1 MRVVLLKDVAELG
14 QAGEVKDVADG
25 HARNFLIPRGFAQ
38 KATKGAERLWE
49 EQKAAVVRRTATER
63 QEAAETASKL
73 SGATIAVTARVGE
86 QDRLYGS
93 VTGQHIADAI
103 KEQTEIEIDRHALEL
118 EQPIRD
124 LGTYTVSIKLG
135 HAVEAAITVDVQR
148 EEA

>member
-1 MRVVLLKDVAELG
+1 MRVVLLKNVPDLG

-49 EQKAAVVRRTATER
+49 EQKAATVRRVATER
-63 QEAAETASKL
+63 QEAMDTAAKL
-73 SGATIAVTARVGE
+73 SGATIVVTAKVGE

-135 HAVEAAITVDVQR
+135 HAVEAAISVDVQK

>member
-1 MRVVLLKDVAELG
+1 MRVVLLKNVPDLG

-49 EQKAAVVRRTATER
+49 EQKAAMVRRTATER
-63 QEAAETASKL
+63 QEAMDTAAKL
-73 SGATIAVTARVGE
+73 SGTTIVVTARAGE

-93 VTGQHIADAI
+93 VTGQQIAEAI
-103 KEQTEIEIDRHALEL
+103 KEQKDIEIDRHTLEM

-124 LGTYTVSIKLG
+124 LGTFTVSIKLG
-135 HAVEAAITVDVQR
+135 HAVEAAISVDVQK

>member
-1 MRVVLLKDVAELG
+1 MRVVLLKDVPELG
-14 QAGEVKDVADG
+14 QAGQVKDVADG
-25 HARNFLIPRGFAQ
+25 HARNYLIPRGFAQ
-38 KATKGAERLWE
+38 MATKGAERLWDV
-49 EQKAAVVRRTATER
+49 QKEATVRRAATER
-63 QEAAETASKL
+63 QVAADTAAKL
-73 SGATIAVTARVGE
+73 SGATVVVTARVGE

-103 KEQTEIEIDRHALEL
+103 KEQTDFEIDRHALEI

-135 HAVEAAITVDVQR
+135 HAVEAAISVEVQK

>member
-1 MRVVLLKDVAELG
+1 MRVVLLKDVSELG

-38 KATKGAERLWE
+38 MATKGAERLWE
-49 EQKAAVVRRTATER
+49 EQKEAMVRRVATDRQNATET
-63 QEAAETASKL
+63 AARL
-73 SGATIAVTARVGE
+73 SGSTIVVTARAGE

-93 VTGQHIADAI
+93 VTGQQIAEAI

-124 LGTYTVSIKLG
+124 LGTFTVTIKLG
-135 HAVEAAITVDVQR
+135 HAVEAAISVEVQK

>member
-1 MRVVLLKDVAELG
+1 MRVVLLKEVPDLG

-49 EQKAAVVRRTATER
+49 EQKASVVRRTASER
-63 QEAAETASKL
+63 QEATETAAKL
-73 SGATIAVTARVGE
+73 SGATVVVAARVGE

-93 VTGQHIADAI
+93 VTGQQIAEAI
-103 KEQTEIEIDRHALEL
+103 KEQTDIEIDRHALEL

-124 LGTYTVSIKLG
+124 LGTFTVSIKLG
-135 HAVEAAITVDVQR
+135 HAVEAAISVDVQK

>member
-1 MRVVLLKDVAELG
+1 MRVVLLENVPDLG

-38 KATKGAERLWE
+38 MATKGAERLWE
-49 EQKAAVVRRTATER
+49 EQKEAMVRRVATDRQNATEI
-63 QEAAETASKL
+63 AAKL
-73 SGATIAVTARVGE
+73 SGSTIVVTARAGE

-93 VTGQHIADAI
+93 VTGQQIAEAI

-124 LGTYTVSIKLG
+124 LGTFTVTIKLG
-135 HAVEAAITVDVQR
+135 HAVEAAISVEVQK

>member
-1 MRVVLLKDVAELG
+1 MRVVLLKNVPDLG

-38 KATKGAERLWE
+38 KATKGSERLWD
-49 EQKAAVVRRTATER
+49 EQQAATVRRAATER
-63 QEAAETASKL
+63 QEATETAAKL
-73 SGATIAVTARVGE
+73 SGSTIVVTARAGE

-93 VTGQHIADAI
+93 VTGQQIAEAI

-124 LGTYTVSIKLG
+124 LGTFTVSIKLG
-135 HAVEAAITVDVQR
+135 HAVEAAISVEVQK
-148 EEA
+148 EEV

>member
-1 MRVVLLKDVAELG
+1 MRVVLLKNVPDLG

-49 EQKAAVVRRTATER
+49 EQKAATVRRTESER
-63 QEAAETASKL
+63 QEAMDTAAKL
-73 SGATIAVTARVGE
+73 SGATVVITARVGE

-93 VTGQHIADAI
+93 VTGQHIAEVI

-135 HAVEAAITVDVQR
+135 HAVEAAISVDVQK
-148 EEA
+148 EDE

>member
-1 MRVVLLKDVAELG
+1 MRVVLLKEVPDLG

-49 EQKAAVVRRTATER
+49 EQKTSMARRTASER
-63 QEAAETASKL
+63 QEAAETAAKL
-73 SGATIAVTARVGE
+73 SGATVVVSARVGE

-93 VTGQHIADAI
+93 VTGQQIAEAI
-103 KEQTEIEIDRHALEL
+103 KEQTNIEIDRHALEL

-124 LGTYTVSIKLG
+124 LGTFTVSIKLG
-135 HAVEAAITVDVQR
+135 HAVEAAISVEVQK

>member
-1 MRVVLLKDVAELG
+1 MRVVLLKEVPDLG
-14 QAGEVKDVADG
+14 EAGEVKDVADG

-49 EQKAAVVRRTATER
+49 EQKASMVRRTASER
-63 QEAAETASKL
+63 QEATETAAKL
-73 SGATIAVTARVGE
+73 SGATVVVSARVGE

-93 VTGQHIADAI
+93 VTGQQIAEAI
-103 KEQTEIEIDRHALEL
+103 KEQTDIEIDRHALEL

-135 HAVEAAITVDVQR
+135 HAVEAAISVDVQK